1 VALAIAERDRRV
13 SFGINR
19 RRSTL
24 QRVPQRRPRAHDAL
38 FRRISVAVTE
48 GGPTETTA
56 RFYAADWQV
65 LEERAVDET
74 TARHVWS
81 PVYVD
86 TLVLVDRD
94 TGGTPGPDSR
104 AWLTH
109 DANFRAEKESK
120 VVDPTTRT
128 GRISRKRLPTPFP
141 ALVLVDRDTGGTP
154 GPDSRAWLTHD
165 ATFRAEKE
173 SKVVDPTTR
182 TGRISRKR
190 LPTPFPATIFLG
202 SSGNDTL
209 IGGYGN
215 DYLFGGSSNNA
226 DALIG
231 GEGNDTLDGGA
242 GDDQVYGD
250 GGNDSL
256 IGGDGND
263 TVVGGSGIDAM
274 FGGSGNDI
282 FVADDNV
289 RDSVINGG
297 AGSDT
302 AYVDSNDGNPSSIWS
317 EVEVIL

>member
-109 DANFRAEKESK
+109 DAN
-120 VVDPTTRT
+120 
-128 GRISRKRLPTPFP
+128 
-141 ALVLVDRDTGGTP
+141 
-154 GPDSRAWLTHD
+154 
-165 ATFRAEKE
+165 FRAEKE